1 MQHSFF
7 KQSSAPAHQRLLIF
21 YVVLFILFHAAMGP
35 MVEVV
40 EGPGLIRAT
49 VSHPA
54 RVTASR
60 ATGATTKAPTTALA
74 PTTREDT
81 AAMAKTSQ
89 VETDRLKKYHTCHI
103 VHSNLMSHL

>member
-21 YVVLFILFHAAMGP
+21 YVVLLILFHAAMGP

-40 EGPGLIRAT
+40 EGAGLIRAT

-81 AAMAKTSQ
+81 AAMVKASQ
-89 VETDRLKKYHTCHI
+89 VETYRLKKYHTCHI
-103 VHSNLMSHL
+103 VHSNLMFHL

>member
-1 MQHSFF
+1 
-7 KQSSAPAHQRLLIF
+7 
-21 YVVLFILFHAAMGP
+21 MGP

-40 EGPGLIRAT
+40 EGAGLIRAT

-81 AAMAKTSQ
+81 AAMVKASQ
-89 VETDRLKKYHTCHI
+89 VETDCLKKCHTCHI
-103 VHSNLMSHL
+103 VHSNLMLPL

>member
-1 MQHSFF
+1 MQHSSF
-7 KQSSAPAHQRLLIF
+7 SPAHQRLLMF
-21 YVVLFILFHAAMGP
+21 YAVLFILFHAAMGP
-35 MVEVV
+35 TVEVEV
-40 EGPGLIRAT
+40 EEGAGLIRAT

-60 ATGATTKAPTTALA
+60 ATGATTKARTAALA

-81 AAMAKTSQ
+81 AAMVKASQ

-103 VHSNLMSHL
+103 VHANLMLHL